1 MQEEH
6 ATVDAH
12 LQKAERM
19 ARELEEEMSK
29 ETTSA
34 TLKKLVAPSS
44 PVEDAAF
51 LMSRVTSSKSSPM
64 NTHTTAMEQ
73 MMKGNKKKIRTPK
86 VKVRELGRHNTPT
99 HLHEAAERVKKMRSY
114 AGRARKQASETKK

>member
-1 MQEEH
+1 
-6 ATVDAH
+6 
-12 LQKAERM
+12 M

-51 LMSRVTSSKSSPM
+51 LMSRVTSSKSPM

-73 MMKGNKKKIRTPK
+73 MMKGNKKKIRTQ
-86 VKVRELGRHNTPT
+86 N
-99 HLHEAAERVKKMRSY
+99 
-114 AGRARKQASETKK
+114 